1 MVAESS
7 SGPTLRGVPDTR
19 AIVEEFIA
27 DLEGDTRRVAWSEW
41 GITLDAAGRPL
52 HLGVAIRD
60 GLLRAQAAV
69 AAPGALPDHDLLW
82 WNRTLPLIKFSRT
95 QAGETWI
102 SGDLPLA
109 AVTTRELDR
118 FLGLLVLA
126 ATQAREHVAAPVPS
140 SGGSPPARASGSTR
154 A

>member
-1 MVAESS
+1 M
-7 SGPTLRGVPDTR
+7 PDPR
-19 AIVEEFIA
+19 AIVAEYVASLDGE
-27 DLEGDTRRVAWSEW
+27 TRQVAWAEW
-41 GITLDAAGRPL
+41 GITLDAARSPL

-69 AAPGALPDHDLLW
+69 AGPDALDPHDLLC
-82 WNRTLPLIKFSRT
+82 WNRTVPLVKFSHTR
-95 QAGETWI
+95 AGEAWI

-109 AVTTRELDR
+109 AVTAEELDR

-126 ATQAREHVAAPVPS
+126 ATQARQHAAAPGPS
-140 SGGSPPARASGSTR
+140 SGGSPPARASGSTP